1 MISLLNRTLRRI
13 RIKSFSIRKKTVEV
27 QEQLNNFVDGA
38 FPEGLQGLNTPLYQ
52 FTVTPSSETI
62 VSVFRDYPDDS
73 AFFIKINLLNI
84 DIQFDPVEKD
94 KIGGKRNN
102 EFIFIVETGKT
113 YNIKIS
119 ALRHETKNIEL
130 IAPSNPRAVSYYNI
144 ESNSPEVLKKIV
156 IQELTQE
163 KISELNLTPPSGNKS
178 YLYII
183 SNNNNILSAKT
194 DSNLVLKSGL
204 KIFHP
209 SLYIIQYEFAT
220 QGRQQISISIP
231 GYEPGKLT
239 ISATKSVY
247 LEVKT

>member
-52 FTVTPSSETI
+52 FTVTPSSGTSVL
-62 VSVFRDYPDDS
+62 VSRDYPDDS
-73 AFFIKINLLNI
+73 VFSIKINLLNI
-84 DIQFDPVEKD
+84 DIQFDPVEKN
-94 KIGGKRNN
+94 KIQRDN